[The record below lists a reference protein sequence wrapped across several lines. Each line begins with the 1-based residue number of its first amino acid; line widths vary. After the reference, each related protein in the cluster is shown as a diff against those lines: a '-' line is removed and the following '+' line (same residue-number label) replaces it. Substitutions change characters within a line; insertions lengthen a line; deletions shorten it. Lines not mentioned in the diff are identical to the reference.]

1 MERNWKR
8 VDSGRGGHESEFKFM
23 KWAVE
28 GDSAEGTWK
37 GTMKGK
43 YGLLGLVEQE
53 ESLEMVAFP
62 LHTVLENKLKDI
74 QEETLIRI
82 EYLGK
87 VTGKSGREYKDFNV
101 FTSD

>member
-1 MERNWKR
+1 MEKNWKKIE
-8 VDSGRGGHESEFKFM
+8 SGRGGSESEFKFM
-23 KWAVE
+23 KWVTE
-28 GDSAEGTWK
+28 GDSTEGVWK
-37 GTMKGK
+37 GTMQGK

-62 LHTVLENKLKDI
+62 LHTVLENKLKDVADG
-74 QEETLIRI
+74 TLLRI

-87 VTGKSGREYKDFNV
+87 VTGKSGREYKDFDV